1 MYNGT
6 KPAHQRR
13 VPEQLV
19 IHHGKMNPK
28 QTKNALPKHSSK
40 GESRSGCKAIG
51 MALPEDSRACGDPEL
66 GCDCLDNWE
75 STLCERKTG

>member
-28 QTKNALPKHSSK
+28 QTKMPFPNTVAK
-40 GESRSGCKAIG
+40 EKA
-51 MALPEDSRACGDPEL
+51 DL
-66 GCDCLDNWE
+66 GV
-75 STLCERKTG
+75 KQ